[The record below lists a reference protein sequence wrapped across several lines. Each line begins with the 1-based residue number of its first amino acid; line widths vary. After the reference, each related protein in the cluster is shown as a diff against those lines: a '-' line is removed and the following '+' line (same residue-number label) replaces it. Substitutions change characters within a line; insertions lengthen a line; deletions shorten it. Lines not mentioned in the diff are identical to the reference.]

1 MNHILLLSTLFALFN
16 SNLAQDVNVTG
27 PSTQLTPSFPNE
39 ASCPLIPKE
48 TKSPAY
54 FACALAG
61 TDSCCTQKHGM
72 LVLATQWIPN
82 SGAVDEFTLHGL
94 WPNTCSN
101 GRTGDAG
108 CDPKRVY
115 KDMTQFL
122 DADMQQEMT
131 KYWPSKFG
139 DHNSFWTHEWNKH
152 GTCMTTLD
160 PKCFAGNNEYKTGS
174 EISVYF
180 KQTLKL
186 RQQYELY
193 RALKKNGI
201 VATLDKSKWK
211 TSDEIAGAIKKEYG
225 VNVALKCNGGVL
237 YEVVMYFAAVGRE
250 EYVPIDVPA
259 NLRHSCGKSGS
270 KVGLP
275 PKKMTDTQLQ
285 VLKDT
290 LGYDLEQVIRKDEM

>member
-1 MNHILLLSTLFALFN
+1 MNHLLLSTLFALFG
-16 SNLAQDVNVTG
+16 SNLAQDVNVT
-27 PSTQLTPSFPNE
+27 TPLELDPAFPNQ

-48 TKSPAY
+48 SKSPAH

-61 TDSCCTQKHGM
+61 TDSCCTQKNGM

-82 SGAVDEFTLHGL
+82 SGNVEEFTLHGL

-101 GRTGDAG
+101 GRTGDN

-115 KDMTQFL
+115 SDMRQFL
-122 DADMQQEMT
+122 DKDLQEELT

-139 DHNSFWTHEWNKH
+139 DHNAFWTHEWNKH
-152 GTCMTTLD
+152 GTCMTTLE
-160 PKCFAGNNEYKTGS
+160 PKCFSGNKQYKTGS
-174 EISVYF
+174 EITVYF

-193 RALKKNGI
+193 RAMKKNGI

-211 TSDEIAGAIKKEYG
+211 TADEIASAIKKEYG

-237 YEVVMYFAAVGRE
+237 YEVFMYFAAVGRD

-259 NLRHSCGKSGS
+259 NLKHNCGKSGS

-275 PKKMTDTQLQ
+275 PKKMTETQLQ
-285 VLKDT
+285 VLKET